1 MKIINYNLADIRKK
15 IACPQLGDDH
25 YGKWGALPLDV
36 RKTINFL
43 IGEVIIRDRVIEEN
57 RKKIDE
63 IRLHL
68 KALSDEQ

>member
-1 MKIINYNLADIRKK
+1 MQITYYDLKDIRKN

-25 YGKWGALPLDV
+25 YGKWGALPLEV

-43 IGEVIIRDRVIEEN
+43 IGEVAIRDRVIEEN
-57 RKKIDE
+57 RKKLDE

-68 KALSDEQ
+68 KALSDE